1 MILLSLIGHQSIPN
15 LLPIRYLQPAE
26 NLLVYTSE
34 TERVAWRLR
43 RIISGSPDLQHD
55 LKTNAYDYAGLHAR
69 LAKKLE
75 GKSDVILNLTGGT
88 KMMSFAA
95 FSLAQEISAPFVYME
110 NKKSIILRFQFEQG
124 APVLQRSET
133 MPELLTLNDYLLAH
147 TDGFTET
154 GFSKNDSGR
163 LNEGG
168 EFEQVVCKSLMGRL
182 GSENV
187 LAGVRPNDAG
197 NQVDIDLAFRIGN
210 QVGIA
215 ELKTGGK
222 DSGKRGLDQLKMAA
236 EPTALGTYTQQFL
249 ISAGKLKPAVA
260 TLAYERKVKVIELP
274 EYEAGRP
281 LPRPA
286 VDRLEREIRQRLAG

>member
-1 MILLSLIGHQSIPN
+1 MLLLSLIGHQSIPN

-34 TERVAWRLR
+34 TERVARRLR
-43 RIISGSPDLQHD
+43 RIISDSPDLKND
-55 LKTNAYDYAGLHAR
+55 LKADAYNYADLHSR
-69 LAKKLE
+69 LAQKLE

-95 FSLAQEISAPFVYME
+95 FSLAQELNAPFVYME
-110 NKKSIILRFQFEQG
+110 NKQSLLLRFQFEQG
-124 APVLQRSET
+124 APVLKKSET

-163 LNEGG
+163 LTEGG
-168 EFEQVVCKSLMGRL
+168 EFEQAVCNALMSRL
-182 GSENV
+182 GRENV
-187 LAGVRPNDAG
+187 LAGVRPNGAG
-197 NQVDIDLAFRIGN
+197 NQVEIDLAFRVGN

-215 ELKTGGK
+215 ELKTSGK
-222 DSGKRGLDQLKMAA
+222 ESGKRGLDQLKMAA
-236 EPTALGTYTQQFL
+236 EPTTLGTYTQQFF
-249 ISAGKLKPAVA
+249 ISAGRLKPAVEM
-260 TLAYERKVKVIELP
+260 LAFERKVKVILLL

-281 LPRPA
+281 LPKLA
-286 VDRLEREIRQRLAG
+286 VDRLEKEIRQKLAG